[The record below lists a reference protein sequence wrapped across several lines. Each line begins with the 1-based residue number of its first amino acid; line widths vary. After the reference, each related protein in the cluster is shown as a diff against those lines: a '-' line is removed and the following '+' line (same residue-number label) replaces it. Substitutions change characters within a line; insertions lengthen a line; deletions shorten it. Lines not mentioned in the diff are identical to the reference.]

1 MKRWM
6 LLLMML
12 GLVSSAAVFN
22 RINTVINTPAAW
34 QGVIGQFEMGG
45 SWAPYYLLGQPYWED
60 DYFLNY
66 TVTDFLQ
73 LGVTRLNGNDLA
85 GNVQLLIGKDVFFPN
100 MNLAFG
106 IDNIIAKDK
115 ASTFDN
121 LSEAYAN
128 NMSMYMVMT
137 CRVGQWEW
145 SAGYGEGRLA
155 NFYNAYNILMSNLF
169 YSASYYFSK
178 GGKNSGRFSFEY
190 DSRDYNMALFFPI
203 TDQLDLK
210 FALTQLPLRSGN
222 NPNYG
227 SVPVENFS
235 VGVSY
240 KMNLF
245 SFYGE
250 EYTKFST
257 KLKEISDK
265 SNIIGEKYQS
275 AIANADKTQRVVSEL
290 TAQKTKLTDELSLLI
305 RDLKKEKDDLKNEM
319 KALRDMIQSEGFK
332 NVQVLKEDIMLHYY
346 TALRFYYDEK
356 YFDAIEELT
365 KAKMINS
372 NIPEIHIRLG
382 SIYWTLGLKNEAL
395 DSWRTAY
402 GLDKNNEVLNTFLKE
417 NHINFEKTED
427 AK

>member
-137 CRVGQWEW
+137 CRVDQWEW

-240 KMNLF
+240 KMNFF

-250 EYTKFST
+250 EYAKFST
-257 KLKEISDK
+257 KLNEISD
-265 SNIIGEKYQS
+265 
-275 AIANADKTQRVVSEL
+275 
-290 TAQKTKLTDELSLLI
+290 
-305 RDLKKEKDDLKNEM
+305 
-319 KALRDMIQSEGFK
+319 
-332 NVQVLKEDIMLHYY
+332 
-346 TALRFYYDEK
+346 
-356 YFDAIEELT
+356 
-365 KAKMINS
+365 
-372 NIPEIHIRLG
+372 
-382 SIYWTLGLKNEAL
+382 
-395 DSWRTAY
+395 
-402 GLDKNNEVLNTFLKE
+402 
-417 NHINFEKTED
+417 
-427 AK
+427 